1 MTAAAPRP
9 EAGANRTRAD
19 RGGTRWGKPRTP
31 GPRGSAART
40 DRRRGVHPGGYSPS
54 HPSLQSQSLSRSY
67 GSNLPTSL
75 TYINLSTRDSKPWR
89 PAADSVQAVES
100 LRAPVFDF
108 QGPRREYRHSNLIPC
123 STSLSNH
130 ISLWKTSMASVTV
143 KQKRE
148 LFRYLLL
155 ASRRKGFMLP
165 WLQRRYRCRYGTPMQ
180 TYTQQAPEL

>member
-1 MTAAAPRP
+1 MPVLSRPLVARRNSRSAQNAVRSTAEAFHGKAPTLFRAEP
-9 EAGANRTRAD
+9 DGSLRQPCPVPVQCHTRFGPQPD
-19 RGGTRWGKPRTP
+19 GP
-31 GPRGSAART
+31 GP
-40 DRRRGVHPGGYSPS
+40 
-54 HPSLQSQSLSRSY
+54 QSQSLSRSY

-130 ISLWKTSMASVTV
+130 ISL
-143 KQKRE
+143 
-148 LFRYLLL
+148 
-155 ASRRKGFMLP
+155 
-165 WLQRRYRCRYGTPMQ
+165 
-180 TYTQQAPEL
+180 

>member
-1 MTAAAPRP
+1 MSPRQFHVLFDSLFRVLFNFP
-9 EAGANRTRAD
+9 SRYLFAIGLVVIF
-19 RGGTRWGKPRTP
+19 
-31 GPRGSAART
+31 SF
-40 DRRRGVHPGGYSPS
+40 RRSLPPTLCCTIKQHDSMERSSS

-89 PAADSVQAVES
+89 PAADSVQAVGS

-130 ISLWKTSMASVTV
+130 ISL
-143 KQKRE
+143 
-148 LFRYLLL
+148 
-155 ASRRKGFMLP
+155 
-165 WLQRRYRCRYGTPMQ
+165 
-180 TYTQQAPEL
+180 